1 MRFNQILK
9 HLRGRKRGEKKGLNQ
24 PATAIVSTSVAELR
38 RRPEGAIAPPLH
50 YGRMSVTLL
59 KCDKIGLKIVA
70 LGLNLSPFCPRY
82 ENVINL
88 TLPITLVIG

>member
-1 MRFNQILK
+1 M
-9 HLRGRKRGEKKGLNQ
+9 
-24 PATAIVSTSVAELR
+24 PM
-38 RRPEGAIAPPLH
+38 H
-50 YGRMSVTLL
+50 YGRTSVTLL

-70 LGLNLSPFCPRY
+70 LGLNLSPFCRHY